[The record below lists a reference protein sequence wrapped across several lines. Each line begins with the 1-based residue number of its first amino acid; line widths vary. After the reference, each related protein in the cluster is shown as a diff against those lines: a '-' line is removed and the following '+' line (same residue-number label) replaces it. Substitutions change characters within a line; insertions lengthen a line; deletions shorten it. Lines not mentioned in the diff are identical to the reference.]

1 VHTRLEEITHILEG
15 VYLPTSHYVR
25 IVMASQQYKGRDLCI
40 APPLYNNFTQE
51 IELFNNQYL
60 DNDIRHYL
68 MIDKIL
74 PFFL

>member
-1 VHTRLEEITHILEG
+1 
-15 VYLPTSHYVR
+15 
-25 IVMASQQYKGRDLCI
+25 M
-40 APPLYNNFTQE
+40 NNLVIYFS
-51 IELFNNQYL
+51 ELFNNQYL